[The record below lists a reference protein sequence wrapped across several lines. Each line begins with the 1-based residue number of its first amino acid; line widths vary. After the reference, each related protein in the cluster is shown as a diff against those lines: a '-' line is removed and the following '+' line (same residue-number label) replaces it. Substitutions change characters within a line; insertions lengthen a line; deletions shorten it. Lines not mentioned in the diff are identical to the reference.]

1 MTAVNSPVVF
11 AVARIRRAVCHA
23 NEKRRPDSRR
33 PPLVRSCEAK
43 EDQAFLVKA
52 LHQPLADTCLPAKIA
67 QPPAAS
73 PGLP

>member
-1 MTAVNSPVVF
+1 MAVNPRDPI
-11 AVARIRRAVCHA
+11 AVARIRPAVCNA

-33 PPLVRSCEAK
+33 PPLVHVCEAK
-43 EDQAFLVKA
+43 EDQAFLVNA